1 MARKILFVSV
11 LIVLLTA
18 LAVSVA
24 LAQTSGDP
32 KKGET
37 LWTANNCK
45 NCHGDKGEG
54 KYAGVRAGDG
64 KAAADWIKQARTPRA
79 NMPAY
84 DAAHISDADITDMW
98 AYMQTLKK
106 PDAFTP
112 TVFKTEASDPAGKLL
127 MAEKRCVA
135 CHANPAAFVK
145 SRFVDQKRE
154 VTTEAVLKQLRTPA
168 SKMPMFSAAQV
179 SDAQAAQIADF
190 LKTQATAAAA
200 AAPAA
205 LPKTG
210 GPLVLLALGGLALLG
225 AGLAFRRGTR

>member
-1 MARKILFVSV
+1 M
-11 LIVLLTA
+11 
-18 LAVSVA
+18 
-24 LAQTSGDP
+24 
-32 KKGET
+32 
-37 LWTANNCK
+37 
-45 NCHGDKGEG
+45 
-54 KYAGVRAGDG
+54 
-64 KAAADWIKQARTPRA
+64 
-79 NMPAY
+79 
-84 DAAHISDADITDMW
+84 
-98 AYMQTLKK
+98 
-106 PDAFTP
+106 
-112 TVFKTEASDPAGKLL
+112 
-127 MAEKRCVA
+127 
-135 CHANPAAFVK
+135 
-145 SRFVDQKRE
+145 DQKRE